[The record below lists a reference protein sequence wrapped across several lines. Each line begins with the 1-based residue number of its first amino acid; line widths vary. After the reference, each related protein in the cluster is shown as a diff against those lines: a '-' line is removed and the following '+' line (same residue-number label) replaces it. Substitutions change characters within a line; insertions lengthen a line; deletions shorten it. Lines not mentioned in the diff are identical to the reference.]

1 MNKEIAILNEITSA
15 CENCKLH
22 ENYQEEYCVLYRIE
36 KIVEGVNN
44 ESRNA

>member
-15 CENCKLH
+15 CENCKLN
-22 ENYQEEYCVLYRIE
+22 ENCLEEYCVLYRIK
-36 KIVEGVNN
+36 KIIEGVDN